1 MEKERENR
9 RIKHETDVRKAELM
23 RERSI
28 EDITLEKAR
37 EKEEID
43 HYSETST
50 YLQEV

>member
-1 MEKERENR
+1 LEKERENR

-28 EDITLEKAR
+28 EDIAAEKAR